1 MIYTYWNYKCQLSIT
16 IKREYFIARRLP
28 IYKQMITDNTNFP
41 YCDSCKNKI
50 AEIFHDEGDYC
61 VECWQNYTHPKLS

>member
-1 MIYTYWNYKCQLSIT
+1 MPSLSIS
-16 IKREYFIARRLP
+16 IKREYFKAMQLKT
-28 IYKQMITDNTNFP
+28 YKQMITNNTNSP

-61 VECWQNYTHPKLS
+61 VECRQNYTHPKLS